1 MLENIEGAIKNEQ
14 SRETGNMGYTRQR
27 KTKQK
32 HSTICVGH
40 HYAQTN
46 TNNVKKTWT
55 LIQTT
60 GCKDELNAIFMEVS
74 SAKIC

>member
-14 SRETGNMGYTRQR
+14 SRETGNIGYTRQR

-40 HYAQTN
+40 HYKQAN
-46 TNNVKKTWT
+46 TNNANKTCT
-55 LIQTT
+55 LLQTT
-60 GCKDELNAIFMEVS
+60 RGK
-74 SAKIC
+74 